1 MKMWK
6 YKTWQHE
13 VTGSEIGTTLF
24 GVNIFDYEWKYTGK
38 KVIVKDPL
46 YGQEYNAMICKVVID
61 GKEYEFAYDEFSNGI
76 YGFYVYKY

>member
-1 MKMWK
+1 MWK
-6 YKTWQHE
+6 RKTWQHE

-46 YGQEYNAMICKVVID
+46 YGQEHNAMICKVVID
-61 GKEYEFAYDEFSNGI
+61 GKEYEFAYAEFSNGI